1 MHIRTREGAELNNC
15 RFKTGVVLDLPES
28 EAAILLD
35 QDLADLIALDP
46 DEPKRAVKERAK
58 R

>member
-1 MHIRTREGAELNNC
+1 MRIRTRDGAELNGH
-15 RFKTGVVLDLPES
+15 RFKAGVVLDLPEA

-35 QDLADLIALDP
+35 QDMADLADAMP
-46 DEPKRAVKERAK
+46 DAPKPTVKARAK